1 MESTRDHVER
11 QPADKAP
18 QRDSTSVPEPPE
30 QAILVTPARGDE
42 RRAGGLTPITLLLTL
57 FLAYFLFTVQA
68 VIVLLIVGILL
79 ATAIGG
85 PVEYL
90 HQRLNVPRGLGI
102 LIMYIVI
109 LAGLTGLIYLLVPP
123 VAAEGATFAREFP
136 ALLDDWRAQLETSS
150 NSLVRTASSRL
161 FGALNDVAGSG
172 SVPVSTGAA
181 VNVAQGIGGSIINAF
196 TIFLIAFYWLTEKA
210 LIRSAV
216 ASLFRPGQRRRVLH
230 IWLQVEMKLGA
241 WIRGQLLLMVII
253 GSLAT
258 IAYGAMALPFWL
270 ILGVIA
276 GLTEAIP
283 NVGPALGAVP
293 AVLVALTKGW
303 QWALAVIIFVT
314 ILQLLEN
321 AVLVPRVMKNAVGLT
336 PLTVIL
342 AILAGSEF
350 RGVAGA
356 LLAVPIAGALSVILG
371 DLLREQSEDE
381 YAARGR
387 PRKLLR
393 RLIGP
398 RQPLADA
405 GATEDSDASH

>member
-1 MESTRDHVER
+1 MGSTWDHSAR
-11 QPADKAP
+11 QSVDETPPPAETVLA
-18 QRDSTSVPEPPE
+18 
-30 QAILVTPARGDE
+30 TPANDEE
-42 RRAGGLTPITLLLTL
+42 RRAGGLTPITLLLTIV
-57 FLAYFLFTVQA
+57 LAYFLYTVQA

-79 ATAIGG
+79 ATALSG

-90 HQRLNVPRGLGI
+90 HQRLNLPRGLGI
-102 LIMYIVI
+102 LIMYLVI

-123 VAAEGATFAREFP
+123 VVEEGATFAQEFP
-136 ALLDDWRAQLETSS
+136 ALLDEWRSRLETSS
-150 NSLVRTASSRL
+150 NSLIRTASSRL
-161 FGALNDVAGSG
+161 FGALNDVLGSG

-181 VNVAQGIGGSIINAF
+181 VNVAQGIGGSIVNAF

-210 LIRSAV
+210 LIKRAV
-216 ASLFRPGQRRRVLH
+216 AGLFRSGQRRRVLH
-230 IWLQVEMKLGA
+230 IWQQVEVKLGA

-258 IAYGAMALPFWL
+258 IAYGVMALPFWL

-283 NVGPALGAVP
+283 NVGPVLGAVP

-303 QWALAVIIFVT
+303 QWALAVVIFVT
-314 ILQLLEN
+314 VLQLLEN
-321 AVLVPRVMKNAVGLT
+321 AVLVPRIMKNAVGLT

-356 LLAVPIAGALSVILG
+356 LLAVPIAGAISVVLG
-371 DLLREQSEDE
+371 DLLHERPGHER
-381 YAARGR
+381 ATGGR
-387 PRKLLR
+387 PRRLLR
-393 RLIGP
+393 RLIVP
-398 RQPLADA
+398 RRPLVETSAA
-405 GATEDSDASH
+405 GDSDTNHERQ

>member
-1 MESTRDHVER
+1 MEPARDNIER
-11 QPADKAP
+11 QPVGEAP
-18 QRDSTSVPEPPE
+18 AEAVLAPPANGE
-30 QAILVTPARGDE
+30 E
-42 RRAGGLTPITLLLTL
+42 RRGGGLTPITLLLTII
-57 FLAYFLFTVQA
+57 LAYFLYTVQA

-79 ATAIGG
+79 ATAISR

-90 HQRLNVPRGLGI
+90 HQRLNLPRGLGI
-102 LIMYIVI
+102 LIMYLVI

-123 VAAEGATFAREFP
+123 VVEEGATFAQEFP
-136 ALLDDWRAQLETSS
+136 ALLDEWRARLETSS
-150 NSLVRTASSRL
+150 NSLVRTTSSRL
-161 FGALNDVAGSG
+161 FGALNDVVGSG

-181 VNVAQGIGGSIINAF
+181 VNVAQGVGGSIVNAF

-210 LIRSAV
+210 IIKRAV
-216 ASLFRPGQRRRVLH
+216 AGLFRSGQRRRVLH
-230 IWLQVEMKLGA
+230 IWQQVEVKLGA

-258 IAYGAMALPFWL
+258 IAYGVMALPFWL

-283 NVGPALGAVP
+283 NVGPVLGAVP

-303 QWALAVIIFVT
+303 QWALAVVIFVT
-314 ILQLLEN
+314 VLQLLEN
-321 AVLVPRVMKNAVGLT
+321 AVLVPRIMKNAVGLT

-356 LLAVPIAGALSVILG
+356 LLAVPIAGAISVVLG
-371 DLLREQSEDE
+371 DLLRERPEAE
-381 YAARGR
+381 YATAGR
-387 PRKLLR
+387 SRKLLR
-393 RLIGP
+393 RLIVP
-398 RQPLADA
+398 RRPRGEA
-405 GATEDSDASH
+405 GAAGDDDVGR